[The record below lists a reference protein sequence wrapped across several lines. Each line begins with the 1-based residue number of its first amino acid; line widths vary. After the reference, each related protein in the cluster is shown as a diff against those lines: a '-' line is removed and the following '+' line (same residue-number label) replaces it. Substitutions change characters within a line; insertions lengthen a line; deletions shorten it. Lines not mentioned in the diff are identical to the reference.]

1 MDRQAAAQAID
12 AFLRALGRDPAHEP
26 ELAGTGERVARAWA
40 EELLSGYAVDV
51 DHLLARNVLR
61 GTSDL
66 VAVRDLPVATVCPHH
81 LTPSLGEATV
91 AFAPDEHL
99 VGLGAVAQLVD
110 AFARRLALQEQIGQ
124 NVVATLARH
133 VSPRWCAC
141 RIVLRHGCMIAR
153 GERSHGAR
161 VETVAVIAAAGT
173 DRTLAHQVLGVGR

>member
-12 AFLRALGRDPAHEP
+12 AFLRALGRDPSREP
-26 ELAGTGERVARAWA
+26 ELAGTGERVAEAWA

-51 DHLLARNVLR
+51 DALLARNVLH

-66 VAVRDLPVATVCPHH
+66 VVVRDLPVATVCPHH
-81 LTPSLGEATV
+81 LTPSIGEATV
-91 AFAPDEHL
+91 AFAPQEHL
-99 VGLGAVAQLVD
+99 MGLGAVAQLVD

-124 NVVATLARH
+124 NVVAALSRH
-133 VSPRWCAC
+133 VSPRWSAC

-161 VETVAVIAAAGT
+161 VETVAIAGAGADTVLVHAA
-173 DRTLAHQVLGVGR
+173 LGVGR